1 MVECGSKGSLR
12 RRGRFAPAG
21 GGRTLRCCA
30 ERLRDCLFSATGS
43 LRSGRGGRTL
53 RSGRRPRTCEER
65 QRDCSFAAPGSLRS
79 GRWWEAW
86 PRRPAAAES
95 DQIQRFDNTVDS
107 RHNRAVFMIRR
118 LQLRRHW
125 IGGPTLLCD
134 HGFYSAAPGSTL
146 RPRHRQLHWRL
157 HQRNTNETLTKHQPP
172 SGPAALPS
180 QSFAQSFAAATGKAW
195 VADSGA
201 LQAH

>member
-79 GRWWEAW
+79 RQEMGGGC
-86 PRRPAAAES
+86 AALGLGAAQLARSGLCNRVNGVIGVCRIFHRGWKEELS
-95 DQIQRFDNTVDS
+95 DTDQKCVKCDKKDIASKQRKSQQDS
-107 RHNRAVFMIRR
+107 IHCKFVMWSNFIMTR
-118 LQLRRHW
+118 
-125 IGGPTLLCD
+125 
-134 HGFYSAAPGSTL
+134 YSALQMWSNLSLIHMIIAPY
-146 RPRHRQLHWRL
+146 
-157 HQRNTNETLTKHQPP
+157 
-172 SGPAALPS
+172 
-180 QSFAQSFAAATGKAW
+180 
-195 VADSGA
+195 DM
-201 LQAH
+201 

>member
-1 MVECGSKGSLR
+1 MRVER
-12 RRGRFAPAG
+12 QFATA
-21 GGRTLRCCA
+21 
-30 ERLRDCLFSATGS
+30 GS
-43 LRSGRGGRTL
+43 LRSGGGWKDAALLCGAAARLFVCGDGVASLWQGGGRTL

-201 LQAH
+201 LQEH